1 MRRFGRLGALTAIA
15 LLVAVACGNTGTGNT
30 TTATLSDYKPQ
41 AGTKG
46 GQLVYSDWEPVDD
59 LNVIASTAATTQ
71 QAAYVLWGALWQFDP
86 KNAPYPDMVSA
97 VPSTDNGLVKQIDA
111 THMDVTLRLKTGLKW
126 SDGSPITA
134 DDMMFT
140 INAICNP
147 DTGASSQVGYD
158 HIASMEV
165 KGTTDLILH
174 FGPTKAGYCGLA
186 ADNPSGIYASFLTDM
201 DFNTMPKSV
210 LGSVKAAD

>member
-97 VPSTDNGLVKQIDA
+97 VPSTDNGLPCANISTPAQPVN
-111 THMDVTLRLKTGLKW
+111 
-126 SDGSPITA
+126 SP
-134 DDMMFT
+134 
-140 INAICNP
+140 
-147 DTGASSQVGYD
+147 ASV
-158 HIASMEV
+158 
-165 KGTTDLILH
+165 
-174 FGPTKAGYCGLA
+174 
-186 ADNPSGIYASFLTDM
+186 
-201 DFNTMPKSV
+201 
-210 LGSVKAAD
+210 